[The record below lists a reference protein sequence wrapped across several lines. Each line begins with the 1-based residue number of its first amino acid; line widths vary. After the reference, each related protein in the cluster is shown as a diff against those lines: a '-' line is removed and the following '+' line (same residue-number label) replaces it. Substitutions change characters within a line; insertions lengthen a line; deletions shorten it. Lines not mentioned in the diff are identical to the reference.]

1 MSYILALDEGT
12 TSCRGIVFD
21 LNGQCHGVAQ
31 QEFEQIFPQP
41 GWVEHDATEIFAKQ
55 AEMAKEAIQK
65 AGIGPSDLAG
75 IGITNQRETVVVWD
89 RRTGKPIYNAIV
101 WQDRRTAEMMKRWSG
116 GGNDQ
121 MVRDKTGLLI
131 DTYFC
136 ASKLAW
142 LLENIEGA
150 RAAAEAGHLA
160 FGTIECWLLW
170 NLTDG
175 KVHATD
181 ESNACRTLLYN
192 IHSRQ
197 WDEDLLS
204 LFDIPAALLPEVVP
218 CSGEFGTTTT
228 LGGTI
233 PIRGMIGDQ
242 QAALFGQACV
252 QPGMAKSTFGTGCF
266 LLLNTGEQPMVSQ
279 NNLLTTIAWSTAD
292 GICNYALE
300 GSVFMGGATIQ
311 WLRDGLGIIKS
322 AVDVNALAASVP
334 DSGGVVLVPAFAG
347 LGAPYWDAWA
357 RGSILGMTRG
367 STSAHIARAALEGI
381 AFTVYDVLQSMKE
394 DSGIAISEV
403 RVDGGAAAS
412 DLLMQIQADLLN
424 VEVLRPTLL
433 ETTAFGAAGMAAL
446 AAGLLAG
453 PESMGEH
460 WNLDRKFEPDMD
472 SDNRERM
479 LKQWQQGI
487 SRARCWAGEEGNSD
501 ES

>member
-1 MSYILALDEGT
+1 M
-12 TSCRGIVFD
+12 
-21 LNGQCHGVAQ
+21 
-31 QEFEQIFPQP
+31 
-41 GWVEHDATEIFAKQ
+41 
-55 AEMAKEAIQK
+55 
-65 AGIGPSDLAG
+65 
-75 IGITNQRETVVVWD
+75 
-89 RRTGKPIYNAIV
+89 
-101 WQDRRTAEMMKRWSG
+101 
-116 GGNDQ
+116 
-121 MVRDKTGLLI
+121 
-131 DTYFC
+131 
-136 ASKLAW
+136 
-142 LLENIEGA
+142 
-150 RAAAEAGHLA
+150 A

-192 IHSRQ
+192 IHSHQ

-204 LFDIPAALLPEVVP
+204 LFDIPAALLPEVVA
-218 CSGEFGTTTT
+218 CSGEFGITTT
-228 LGGTI
+228 LGGAI

-292 GICNYALE
+292 GICHYALE

-322 AVDVNALAASVP
+322 AVDVNELAASVP